1 MTTSVFYASDAFG
14 LMQYFPD
21 SHTEAINDSLPN
33 TTTVQNVSAQ
43 GTGAEGAGTGDMNSG
58 TLTNTPASG
67 DLLIAV
73 IMRADGQ
80 AVTAAPSGW
89 ANLTA
94 GATAG
99 SRSLEVWWARSTGV
113 SGDKGPFYFDRAS
126 GTAAWCIELY
136 SIGGPAACS
145 DPSVATTSSA
155 FASAAT
161 VTQTA
166 SMNNTAEGPGMV
178 LTAFCVGGGTI
189 SSISGSFS
197 GTGTQES
204 HTTYSNGTY
213 TRGGVSLVD
222 LYNNADYS
230 AGPTFGTAWSWTTS
244 RAGHSCS
251 IRLNAGGA
259 TYGTS
264 VNRLSAGIGS
274 TDASYANALCQSFV
288 GFDTSSIPD
297 SNTVS
302 SATIKATGST
312 TAFGTGLG
320 SVGFGD
326 PANATLQ
333 FRYHGTSLPTN
344 TRGNNNSTPYLT
356 KTAFAAKTLAAT
368 FPAASTWSTSAENTL
383 TSEAALPGLINKTGT
398 TAFVIST
405 DEYATGSAQSG
416 AQAYAM
422 RDAPTYTTLTV
433 VHSFIGSATVAASLT
448 VTPTISRA
456 IAYARTVAS
465 SLAATPAIATVLSY
479 GRTIASSITT
489 SPTITNTT
497 AYLRTITSDLTVTPT
512 IVTARAFL
520 RTIASTLT
528 TTPTIIATY
537 IPFTVQVARIVRLGG
552 RSTIQLVQTVTARL
566 GGRSTIRAPKE

>member
-1 MTTSVFYASDAFG
+1 MATSVFYASDAFG
-14 LMQYFPD
+14 LMQFFPD

-33 TTTVQNVSAQ
+33 TTTVQNVSAN
-43 GTGAEGAGTGDMNSG
+43 GTGAEGGGTGDMNSG

-89 ANLTA
+89 ALLTA

-113 SGDKGPFYFDRAS
+113 VGDKGPFYFDRAS

-145 DPSVATTSSA
+145 DPAVG
-155 FASAAT
+155 SAAAAFTSATT

-166 SMNNTAEGPGMV
+166 AMGGTADGPGMV

-189 SSISGSFS
+189 SSISGAFS

-204 HTTYSNGTY
+204 HTTYSNATY

-222 LYNNADYS
+222 LYNNVDYT
-230 AGPTFGTAWSWTTS
+230 AVPTYGTAWSWTTS
-244 RAGHSCS
+244 RAGHSCA
-251 IRLNAGGA
+251 IELRAGGA
-259 TYGTS
+259 QYGFS
-264 VNRLSAGIGS
+264 GDRLTAGIGS
-274 TDASYANALCQSFV
+274 TDSGYENAMCQSFV
-288 GFDTSSIPD
+288 AFDTSSIPD
-297 SNTVS
+297 SNTIS
-302 SATIKATGST
+302 SATIKATGSAS
-312 TAFGTGLG
+312 AFATGIG
-320 SVGFGD
+320 SIAFGD

-344 TRGNNNSTPYLT
+344 TRGNNNNTPYLT
-356 KTAFAAKTLAAT
+356 KAGFAGKTLAAT
-368 FPAASTWSTSAENTL
+368 FPAASTWSTTGENTL
-383 TSEAALPGLINKTGT
+383 TSDAALPGLINKTGT
-398 TAFVIST
+398 TAFVVST
-405 DEYATGSAQSG
+405 DEYATGNAQSG

-448 VTPTISRA
+448 
-456 IAYARTVAS
+456 
-465 SLAATPAIATVLSY
+465 ATPAIARVLTFARSIAASLTVTPGIAQVLSFA
-479 GRTIASSITT
+479 RTVSSSVTT
-489 SPTITNTT
+489 SPTISQITS
-497 AYLRTITSDLTVTPT
+497 YLRTISSDLTVTP
-512 IVTARAFL
+512 VLTAARSFL
-520 RTIASTLT
+520 RTIATTIDLTSTIL
-528 TTPTIIATY
+528 ATK
-537 IPFTVQVARIVRLGG
+537 IPFVSQVARVIRLGA
-552 RSTIQLVQTVTARL
+552 RSTIQIAQTVTARI
-566 GGRSTIRAPKE
+566 GGRYTIRTPKE